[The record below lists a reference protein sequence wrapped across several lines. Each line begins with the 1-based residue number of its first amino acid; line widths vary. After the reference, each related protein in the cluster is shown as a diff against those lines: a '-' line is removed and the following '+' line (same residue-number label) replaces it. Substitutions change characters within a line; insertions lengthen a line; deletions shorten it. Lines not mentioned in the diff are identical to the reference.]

1 MERRAQLII
10 YKRSEVKVSNA
21 WIHFRESGKM
31 IAYLTSEKGAKHML
45 SVLEFKQQKSL
56 E

>member
-21 WIHFRESGKM
+21 CN
-31 IAYLTSEKGAKHML
+31 AYLTSEKGAKHML